1 MTDKITFKDLEL
13 APEILQVLEK
23 IGYESPSPIQEAS
36 IPHLLNG
43 EDILG
48 VAQTGTGKTAAFALP
63 LLSNIDCNSPKT
75 QILVLAPT
83 RELAIQVAEAF
94 QTYAS
99 KFRNFKV
106 LPIYG
111 GSNIGT
117 QLRQLKQGAQ
127 VVVGTPGR
135 VMDHLRRNTLNL
147 DHLKAVVLDEADE
160 MLRMGFIDDV
170 TWILDQTPDNT
181 QVALFSA
188 TMPRQI
194 RAVAEQY
201 LKSPKEV
208 RIQPKESTKANIEQS
223 YWTVNH
229 LHKLDALTRILETEE
244 TDGIIMFVRTK
255 NQTVE
260 LADKLNARG
269 YSAAAINGDMVQKSR
284 EHTIEQ
290 LKRGSIN
297 ILVATDVA
305 ARGIDVERISHVMN
319 FDIPYDAE
327 TYVHRIGRTGRAGR
341 SGKAILFISP
351 RERHLLRTIE
361 RTTKTPITPLTM
373 PTREDVN
380 NKRQA
385 EFTEAVSQ
393 LLDSQKLEQFETLI
407 QSMQAEMGTDPAR
420 LAAALAYMAQ
430 KDKPLFLDTSHDP
443 VHASANN
450 LRERGGRGGRND
462 RGRGRD
468 RDFNREDRGGRR
480 GDRGDRGERG
490 ERGPRRE
497 RFGNEQKMDCYKI
510 SMGRN
515 QNLRPS
521 DIVGAIANEAN
532 LSSRDIGRIQLHDNH
547 STVELPQDLSAATFK
562 ALKKLHLRNQP
573 IALERAAGNERGG
586 NEKMAGNS
594 SYKRRG

>member
-1 MTDKITFKDLEL
+1 MSDQLTFKDLNLKPEL
-13 APEILQVLEK
+13 LQVLDK
-23 IGYESPSPIQEAS
+23 IGYEKPSPIQEAS

-63 LLSNIDCNSPKT
+63 LLHNIDCSSPKT

-83 RELAIQVAEAF
+83 RELAIQVSEAF

-99 KFRNFKV
+99 KLNGFRV
-106 LPIYG
+106 VPIYG
-111 GSNIGT
+111 GSNIGN

-135 VMDHLRRNTLNL
+135 VMDHLRRDTLKL
-147 DHLKAVVLDEADE
+147 DSLKAVVLDEADE
-160 MLRMGFIDDV
+160 MLRMGFIEDV
-170 TWILDQTPDNT
+170 TWILDQTPKQT

-188 TMPRQI
+188 TMPKQI
-194 RAVAEQY
+194 KAVADRY
-201 LKSPKEV
+201 LKNPQEIRIRPKEDAKV
-208 RIQPKESTKANIEQS
+208 TIEQFF
-223 YWTVNH
+223 WMVNN
-229 LHKLDALTRILETEE
+229 LHKLDALTRILETED
-244 TDGIIMFVRTK
+244 TDGIILFTRTK

-269 YSAAAINGDMVQKSR
+269 YNAAAINGDMVQKSR
-284 EHTIEQ
+284 ELTIEQ
-290 LKRGSIN
+290 LKKGVID

-319 FDIPYDAE
+319 YDIPYDAE

-341 SGKAILFISP
+341 SGKAILFITP
-351 RERHLLRTIE
+351 RERHLLRSIE
-361 RTTKTPITPLTM
+361 RATKQPLLPMTM

-380 NKRQA
+380 TKRQT
-385 EFTEAVSQ
+385 EFSEAVGH
-393 LLDSQKLEQFETLI
+393 LLASKKIDQFEELV
-407 QSMQAEMGTDPAR
+407 QSMQASMDTNPTR

-443 VHASANN
+443 LHSPV
-450 LRERGGRGGRND
+450 RPGRN
-462 RGRGRD
+462 
-468 RDFNREDRGGRR
+468 EPSS
-480 GDRGDRGERG
+480 
-490 ERGPRRE
+490 GPRRE
-497 RFGNEQKMDCYKI
+497 RDSGRDRDAGRREFSREDRPRRERTRQDRPDQKMDCYRI

-515 QNLRPS
+515 QNVRPS
-521 DIVGAIANEAN
+521 DIVGAIANEAH

-547 STVELPQDLSAATFK
+547 STVELPQDLSAQTSK

-573 IALERAAGNERGG
+573 IGVERVAQGDTNGAAPL
-586 NEKMAGNS
+586 K
-594 SYKRRG
+594 KRSQV

>member
-341 SGKAILFISP
+341 QGDAILFISHREKRMLFSIEKTTKQPIEAMPIPSISEINETRLSRFKQSVVEAAQDDSIESLIPIVEMIKEEAEASPEVIMAALLKIAQGDEPLILKESDRPDLHSKPP
-351 RERHLLRTIE
+351 RE
-361 RTTKTPITPLTM
+361 
-373 PTREDVN
+373 
-380 NKRQA
+380 Q
-385 EFTEAVSQ
+385 
-393 LLDSQKLEQFETLI
+393 
-407 QSMQAEMGTDPAR
+407 
-420 LAAALAYMAQ
+420 
-430 KDKPLFLDTSHDP
+430 
-443 VHASANN
+443 
-450 LRERGGRGGRND
+450 RERRDGRES
-462 RGRGRD
+462 RD
-468 RDFNREDRGGRR
+468 RKGKSTRTSRKPEEGMQRYRIDVGHVHGAK
-480 GDRGDRGERG
+480 
-490 ERGPRRE
+490 P
-497 RFGNEQKMDCYKI
+497 GN
-510 SMGRN
+510 
-515 QNLRPS
+515 
-521 DIVGAIANEAN
+521 IVGAIANEGNINSKHIGAIEIYDN
-532 LSSRDIGRIQLHDNH
+532 FSTVDLPAGMPKETQDKLTGTRVAGQRLSIRAWSDTPPKRESRGGRSAEKGSRDNRGTRD
-547 STVELPQDLSAATFK
+547 
-562 ALKKLHLRNQP
+562 KKRKN
-573 IALERAAGNERGG
+573 
-586 NEKMAGNS
+586 
-594 SYKRRG
+594 